1 MEKYEIIKSRAFI
14 IFLLAVTFKLNAQVF
29 TDISPIQGLTSL
41 NYSSDLFGSGMS
53 SCDFNQDGWDDLSFV
68 LENDTQKIYLNNHG
82 VFELAPFSIFS
93 FGQNKQLL
101 WVDYDNDYD
110 LDIFLI
116 KKDGVNI
123 LFQNDGNFQFT
134 DVTLNSGLSM
144 DVAANTSASFADY
157 DLDGF
162 LDIYVCK
169 YTAAGDST
177 NLAHLNNLYRNN
189 GNGTFTDVTLNSGMD
204 NYLAPTLQS
213 IWLDYNNDG
222 LPDLFVAN
230 DRASWENK
238 FYENNGDGT
247 FSNVTALTQ
256 TAMIGRDPMSISLG
270 DYNNDGSQDL
280 FVSDSGTPSQPSG
293 TLFSQTVNLAYVNQ
307 AFNLGISIPANQ
319 WGSTWLDYNNDGY
332 LDLFVATGD
341 FPISKNFFFR
351 SDSANYF
358 EIDTSIFLEDYF
370 ANSFGV
376 ARADFNRDGFSDIA
390 VVNISPPSNF
400 LWLNSQNTNNYIR
413 ISLEGTVS
421 NSMAIGTLIK
431 VYANNQVY
439 SKYTV
444 CGENYMGQNSQHN
457 IFGLDQDTI
466 IDSVHIKYL
475 SGIIDKYYNLAVN
488 QEYRFTEGETKRDV
502 YLDINGNN
510 PFCQGDSV
518 VLTAPN
524 LVSYDWSTGDTTQ
537 SIVVFDSGT
546 YSLSAIDSQGI
557 SVLSDSVALVRID
570 DPFVEAELYNPNCNV
585 SNDGQ
590 IIVSIQNQGLPYTA
604 HWGTGQLGDSLTNL
618 SAGWYTLTIQ
628 DSLACTY
635 TDSFELIAPFPLN
648 IQSDILPETDTSF
661 GSIHLLVNGGTAP
674 YSYTLDGDA
683 VDLNIDSVAS
693 GNYLF
698 EVLDSLG
705 CSLELYIEVPHMK
718 DSLLSALPNEITE
731 EGIRVFYN
739 ILLDRIEI
747 EFDNKHFKNLFL
759 HAFDL
764 TGRNLFYFD
773 FSRTEKNGR
782 FNLNLENINYQGVI
796 LVCITV
802 DEQRS
807 FFRLLK
813 K

>member
-1 MEKYEIIKSRAFI
+1 MEKYEAIITRALI
-14 IFLLAVTFKLNAQVF
+14 IFLLAVAVKLNAQVF

-53 SCDFNQDGWDDLSFV
+53 SYDFNQDGWDDLSFV

-162 LDIYVCK
+162 LDMYVCK

-189 GNGTFTDVTLNSGMD
+189 GNGTFTDVTFNSGMD

-222 LPDLFVAN
+222 LPDLFVVN
-230 DRASWENK
+230 DRANWENK

-247 FSNVTALTQ
+247 FSNVTAPTQ

-358 EIDTSIFLEDYF
+358 EMDTSIFLEDYF

-376 ARADFNRDGFSDIA
+376 AGADFNRDGFSDIA
-390 VVNISPPSNF
+390 VINISPPSNF
-400 LWLNSQNTNNYIR
+400 LWLNSQNANNYIR
-413 ISLEGTVS
+413 ISLQGTVS

-457 IFGLDQDTI
+457 IFGLGQATI
-466 IDSVHIKYL
+466 IDSVHVKYL

-488 QEYRFTEGETKRDV
+488 QEYQFTEGETKQDV

-518 VLTAPN
+518 VLAAPN
-524 LVSYDWSTGDTTQ
+524 LVSYHWSTGDTTQ

-557 SVLSDSVALVRID
+557 SVKSDSVTLVRID
-570 DPFVEAELYNPNCNV
+570 DPFVEAELYNPNCNA

-604 HWGTGQLGDSLTNL
+604 QWGNGQLGDSLTNL

-635 TDSFELIAPFPLN
+635 KDSFELIAPFPLN
-648 IQSDILPETDTSF
+648 VQSDILPETDTSF
-661 GSIHLLVNGGTAP
+661 GSIQLLVNGGTAP
-674 YSYTLDGDA
+674 YSLTLDGDA
-683 VDLNIDSVAS
+683 VGLNIDSVAS
-693 GNYLF
+693 GNYLV

-705 CSLELYIEVPHMK
+705 CSLELHIEVPHMK

-747 EFDNKHFKNLFL
+747 ELDNKHCKNLFVQ
-759 HAFDL
+759 AFDL

-773 FSRTEKNGR
+773 FSHTEHNGR
-782 FNLNLENINYQGVI
+782 FNLNLENINYQGVL

-807 FFRLLK
+807 FFRLK